1 MPVPYTVFMLLQATP
16 HWLALDREQRDAL
29 RDDALSRVFN
39 HFPEVTL
46 RFFDASAFHGRCSEV
61 LVWETGD
68 LPEYR
73 EALDALRSHDLL
85 GKPCFEVVDVIAS
98 VAEIWPSAT
107 AATNVVL
114 ARAGVF

>member
-1 MPVPYTVFMLLQATP
+1 M
-16 HWLALDREQRDAL
+16 
-29 RDDALSRVFN
+29 
-39 HFPEVTL
+39 
-46 RFFDASAFHGRCSEV
+46 
-61 LVWETGD
+61 WETGD